1 MTDTSDS
8 AGDAPVDGTA
18 PTTNSGVPRQG
29 RLLGL
34 DYGTKR
40 VGLALTNVEQTI
52 ATPLETYLRRDDRQD
67 QRYLLQKVQEY
78 RVAGL
83 VVGLPV
89 HMSGDEGE
97 KAREARA
104 FGEWAA
110 AATNLPIVFI
120 DERYTSALADD
131 HLRRAHVGPKKRRS
145 LRDKLAAQ
153 ILLQAFLEGNRM
165 GEAPPAL

>member
-1 MTDTSDS
+1 MNGFSMSAASD
-8 AGDAPVDGTA
+8 DL
-18 PTTNSGVPRQG
+18 PRQG

-40 VGLALTNVEQTI
+40 LGVALSNSEQTI
-52 ATPLETYLRRDDRQD
+52 ATPLETYVRRDETQD
-67 QRYLLQKVQEY
+67 ARHLVQVVEEY

-104 FGEWAA
+104 FGRWAA
-110 AATNLPIVFI
+110 EITKLPVAFA
-120 DERYTSALADD
+120 DERYTSAMADE
-131 HLRRAHVGPKKRRS
+131 HLRAAHLGPKKRQT
-145 LRDKLAAQ
+145 LRDMLAAQ
-153 ILLQAFLEGNRM
+153 IVLQAFLDGGRR
-165 GEAPPAL
+165 GEPPGSLA